1 MYNKNGDKMIKV
13 IKNGQVITMDPN
25 RKDKIEELDIVIK
38 DDTIVEIA
46 KDYKGHADKVIDAT
60 NKIVMPGL
68 INCHTHL
75 GMSIF
80 RCTNDSLSL
89 MDWLNNKI
97 WPIEDKMT
105 DQDIYYTTLLSCI
118 EMIKTG
124 TTTSADHYFG
134 NLTIDAIKKSKVRCL
149 FTRVL
154 MDNDNKGKERIH
166 EFIKLYENNKV
177 CSPLITFSVAP
188 HSLYTCSKEYLEE
201 IKNLADKYNLP
212 IHIHFSENLDEINN
226 INNIYKKKSAEVL
239 KDLGFLNTKLILAH
253 GVFIDE
259 DELELLKNK
268 NISIVH
274 NPVSNLNLGCGF
286 APISKYIE
294 NNINVCIGTDGQG
307 SGNSLNMF
315 EHIKY
320 VDMIQKALY
329 KNPLV
334 MNSYDVLK
342 MATIN
347 GAKALG
353 LEKEIGSIE
362 ENKKADI
369 IILNLNN
376 IEIHP
381 TVNIISE
388 IVHGLSVNNIDT
400 TIINGEILMKNR
412 KLLLDI
418 NEELLKEEINK
429 IVNRLKIK

>member
-1 MYNKNGDKMIKV
+1 MYNKIGDRMIKV
-13 IKNGQVITMDPN
+13 IKNGLVITMNPN
-25 RKDKIEELDIVIK
+25 RKEKIEKLDIVIE
-38 DDTIVEIA
+38 DDKII
-46 KDYKGHADKVIDAT
+46 KIIDNYKGKADEFIDAT

-89 MDWLNNKI
+89 MDWLNKKI
-97 WPIEDKMT
+97 WPIENKLT
-105 DQDIYYTTLLSCI
+105 DEDIYYTTLLSCI

-124 TTTSADHYFG
+124 TTTCADHYFG
-134 NLTIDAIKKSKVRCL
+134 SLTLDAIKNSKIRCL

-154 MDNDNKGKERIH
+154 MDNDNKGKERLS
-166 EFIKLYENNKV
+166 EFIKLYKENKDS
-177 CSPLITFSVAP
+177 SPLITFSVSP
-188 HSLYTCSKEYLEE
+188 HSLYTCSKKYLEE
-201 IKNLADKYNLP
+201 IKKLSDEYKLP
-212 IHIHFSENLDEINN
+212 IHIHFSESLDEINDVN
-226 INNIYKKKSAEVL
+226 SIYKKKSTEVL
-239 KDLGFLNTKLILAH
+239 NDLGFLNNKLILAH
-253 GVFIDE
+253 GVFIDD
-259 DELELLKNK
+259 DELKLLRNR

-286 APISKYIE
+286 APISKYIK

-320 VDMIQKALY
+320 VDMLQKALY
-329 KNPLV
+329 KNPTV
-334 MNSYDVLK
+334 MNSYDVLT

-353 LEKEIGSIE
+353 LEKEIGSLE

-369 IILNLNN
+369 IILDLNN
-376 IEIHP
+376 IEIFP
-381 TVNIISE
+381 TVDIISE

-412 KLLLDI
+412 KLLLDVD
-418 NEELLKEEINK
+418 EKELKEKINK
-429 IVNRLKIK
+429 ILNRLNM

>member
-1 MYNKNGDKMIKV
+1 M
-13 IKNGQVITMDPN
+13 
-25 RKDKIEELDIVIK
+25 
-38 DDTIVEIA
+38 
-46 KDYKGHADKVIDAT
+46 
-60 NKIVMPGL
+60 
-68 INCHTHL
+68 
-75 GMSIF
+75 
-80 RCTNDSLSL
+80 
-89 MDWLNNKI
+89 
-97 WPIEDKMT
+97 
-105 DQDIYYTTLLSCI
+105 
-118 EMIKTG
+118 
-124 TTTSADHYFG
+124 
-134 NLTIDAIKKSKVRCL
+134 
-149 FTRVL
+149 
-154 MDNDNKGKERIH
+154 
-166 EFIKLYENNKV
+166 
-177 CSPLITFSVAP
+177 
-188 HSLYTCSKEYLEE
+188 
-201 IKNLADKYNLP
+201 P